1 MSDVVPAPA
10 GATPSETTQTPA
22 QPAQPTQ
29 PAQSSGESAPQAQPA
44 PVDLGLTADQA
55 KAFKTFIDNNGGF
68 DKSFQKLKTAVTA
81 RKDTQPAQP
90 TTPQV
95 EQPTQPVQTEQ
106 PQPQPQ
112 PKPATIPEGFLTP
125 QDIMA
130 QQYNSALMNQE
141 GYAGIKDYI
150 SKGEYLI
157 DMRKMGMTP
166 IDNNG
171 NINDAVIRQFLDLKA
186 QTVPAPQ
193 PSTPVTNIPT
203 KTYVEVDGDITTMEQ
218 ALSIS
223 SQGPNHPQYQK
234 ALEFARGSIFKQNK
248 K

>member
-10 GATPSETTQTPA
+10 GATPSETTQAPA
-22 QPAQPTQ
+22 QPAQP
-29 PAQSSGESAPQAQPA
+29 SGESAPQTQPA

-81 RKDTQPAQP
+81 RKETQPAQP
-90 TTPQV
+90 VAPQT
-95 EQPTQPVQTEQ
+95 EQPVQPVQTEQ
-106 PQPQPQ
+106 AQPQ

-130 QQYNSALMNQE
+130 QQYNNALMNRE
-141 GYAGIKDYI
+141 EYAGLKDYI
-150 SKGEYLI
+150 AKAEYVAE
-157 DMRKMGMTP
+157 MRKMGMTP

-186 QTVPAPQ
+186 KTIPAPQ

-234 ALEFARGSIFKQNK
+234 ALEFARNSIFKQNK

>member
-1 MSDVVPAPA
+1 MPDVVPAPA

-22 QPAQPTQ
+22 QPAQP
-29 PAQSSGESAPQAQPA
+29 SGESAPQTQPA

-81 RKDTQPAQP
+81 RKETQPAQP
-90 TTPQV
+90 VAP
-95 EQPTQPVQTEQ
+95 QTEQ
-106 PQPQPQ
+106 PAQPVQIEQTQPQ

-130 QQYNSALMNQE
+130 QQYNNALMSRE
-141 GYAGIKDYI
+141 EYASIKDYI
-150 SKGEYLI
+150 AKAEYVAE
-157 DMRKMGMTP
+157 MRKMGMTP
-166 IDNNG
+166 IDDNG

-186 QTVPAPQ
+186 KTIPAPQ
-193 PSTPVTNIPT
+193 PSAPVTNIPT
-203 KTYVEVDGDITTMEQ
+203 KAYTEIDGDITTMEQ

-234 ALEFARGSIFKQNK
+234 ALEFARNSIFKQNK

>member
-22 QPAQPTQ
+22 QPAQPAQPSGEPAPQTQ
-29 PAQSSGESAPQAQPA
+29 PTV
-44 PVDLGLTADQA
+44 VDLGLTADQA

-81 RKDTQPAQP
+81 RKETQTAQPAQP
-90 TTPQV
+90 VAPQV
-95 EQPTQPVQTEQ
+95 EQPTQPVQPEQTQ
-106 PQPQPQ
+106 PQPQ
-112 PKPATIPEGFLTP
+112 PATIPEGFLTP

-150 SKGEYLI
+150 SKGEYLT

-234 ALEFARGSIFKQNK
+234 ALEFARNNIFKQDK

>member
-1 MSDVVPAPA
+1 MSDVVPAQA
-10 GATPSETTQTPA
+10 GATPSEPTKAPEQPA
-22 QPAQPTQ
+22 QPAQP
-29 PAQSSGESAPQAQPA
+29 SGEPAPQAQPA

-81 RKDTQPAQP
+81 RKETQPAQP
-90 TTPQV
+90 AASPAQ
-95 EQPTQPVQTEQ
+95 EQPEQ
-106 PQPQPQ
+106 PAQPARPEPAQ
-112 PKPATIPEGFLTP
+112 PKSAAIPEGFLTP

-130 QQYNSALMNQE
+130 QQYNNALMSRE
-141 GYAGIKDYI
+141 EYAGLKDYI
-150 SKGEYLI
+150 AKAEYVK

-186 QTVPAPQ
+186 KTIPAPQ
-193 PSTPVTNIPT
+193 PSAPVTNIPT
-203 KTYVEVDGDITTMEQ
+203 KTYTEVDGGITTMEQ
-218 ALSIS
+218 ALSVS
-223 SQGPNHPQYQK
+223 SQGPSHPQYQEAVK
-234 ALEFARGSIFKQNK
+234 FMRGAIFSTPGK

>member
-1 MSDVVPAPA
+1 MPDVVPAPA

-22 QPAQPTQ
+22 QPAQP
-29 PAQSSGESAPQAQPA
+29 SGESVPQTQPA

-90 TTPQV
+90 ATPV
-95 EQPTQPVQTEQ
+95 EQPAQPVQAEQ
-106 PQPQPQ
+106 TQPQPQ

-130 QQYNSALMNQE
+130 QQYNSALMSQE

-150 SKGEYLI
+150 SKGEYLT

-234 ALEFARGSIFKQNK
+234 ALEFARNNIFKQDK

>member
-22 QPAQPTQ
+22 QPTQ
-29 PAQSSGESAPQAQPA
+29 PAQPSGESAPQTQPA

-81 RKDTQPAQP
+81 RKETQSAQP
-90 TTPQV
+90 VAPQV
-95 EQPTQPVQTEQ
+95 EQPAQPVQPE
-106 PQPQPQ
+106 QPQPQ
-112 PKPATIPEGFLTP
+112 PKPVTIPEGFLTP

-130 QQYNSALMNQE
+130 QQYNSALMSQE

-150 SKGEYLI
+150 SKGEYLT

-193 PSTPVTNIPT
+193 PSAPVTNIPT
-203 KTYVEVDGDITTMEQ
+203 KTYTEVDGGITTVEQ
-218 ALSIS
+218 ALSVS
-223 SQGPNHPQYQK
+223 SQGPSHPQYQEAVK
-234 ALEFARGSIFKQNK
+234 FMRGAIFSKPAQK
-248 K
+248 

>member
-22 QPAQPTQ
+22 QPAQPAQPSGEPAPQTQ
-29 PAQSSGESAPQAQPA
+29 PAA
-44 PVDLGLTADQA
+44 VDLGLTADQA

-81 RKDTQPAQP
+81 RKETQPAQP
-90 TTPQV
+90 VAPQV
-95 EQPTQPVQTEQ
+95 EQPAQPVQPAQTEQ
-106 PQPQPQ
+106 TQPQ

-150 SKGEYLI
+150 SKGEYLT

-203 KTYVEVDGDITTMEQ
+203 KTYTEVDGGITTMEQ
-218 ALSIS
+218 ALSVS
-223 SQGPNHPQYQK
+223 SQGPNHPQYQEAVK
-234 ALEFARGSIFKQNK
+234 FVRGALFSKPEQK
-248 K
+248 

>member
-10 GATPSETTQTPA
+10 GATPSETTQTPE
-22 QPAQPTQ
+22 QPAQPSGEPAPQTQ
-29 PAQSSGESAPQAQPA
+29 PAA
-44 PVDLGLTADQA
+44 VDLGLTADQA

-81 RKDTQPAQP
+81 RKETQPAQP
-90 TTPQV
+90 VAP
-95 EQPTQPVQTEQ
+95 QTEQ
-106 PQPQPQ
+106 PAQPAQPEPAPAQ

-130 QQYNSALMNQE
+130 QQYNSALMSQE

-150 SKGEYLI
+150 SKGEYLT

-186 QTVPAPQ
+186 KTVPAPQ

-234 ALEFARGSIFKQNK
+234 ALEFARSNIFKQNQK
-248 K
+248 

>member
-22 QPAQPTQ
+22 QPAQP
-29 PAQSSGESAPQAQPA
+29 SGESAPQTQPA
-44 PVDLGLTADQA
+44 VVDLGLTADQA

-81 RKDTQPAQP
+81 RKETQPAQP
-90 TTPQV
+90 AAPQV
-95 EQPTQPVQTEQ
+95 EQPAQPAQPAQAEQT
-106 PQPQPQ
+106 QPQ

-130 QQYNSALMNQE
+130 QQYNNALMSQD
-141 GYAGIKDYI
+141 GYAGIKEYI
-150 SKGEYLI
+150 EKGEYLT

-186 QTVPAPQ
+186 KTVPAPQ

-234 ALEFARGSIFKQNK
+234 ALEFARGNIFKQDK

>member
-10 GATPSETTQTPA
+10 GATPSETTQTPEQPA
-22 QPAQPTQ
+22 QPAQPSGEPAPQTQ
-29 PAQSSGESAPQAQPA
+29 PAV
-44 PVDLGLTADQA
+44 VDLGLTADQA

-90 TTPQV
+90 VAPQV
-95 EQPTQPVQTEQ
+95 EQPTQPVQAEQ
-106 PQPQPQ
+106 TQAQPQ
-112 PKPATIPEGFLTP
+112 PKAATIPEGFLTP

-130 QQYNSALMNQE
+130 QQYNSALMSQE

-150 SKGEYLI
+150 SKGEYLT

-186 QTVPAPQ
+186 KTVPAPQ

-234 ALEFARGSIFKQNK
+234 ALEFARSNIFKQNK

>member
-22 QPAQPTQ
+22 QPAQP
-29 PAQSSGESAPQAQPA
+29 SGESAPQTQPA
-44 PVDLGLTADQA
+44 VVDLGLTADQA

-90 TTPQV
+90 TTAPQV
-95 EQPTQPVQTEQ
+95 EQPTQPAQPAQAEQT
-106 PQPQPQ
+106 QPQ

-130 QQYNSALMNQE
+130 QQYNSALMSRE
-141 GYAGIKDYI
+141 EYAGIKDYI
-150 SKGEYLI
+150 ANAEYVA

-166 IDNNG
+166 IDGNG

-186 QTVPAPQ
+186 KTIPAPQ

-203 KTYVEVDGDITTMEQ
+203 KTYTEVDGGITTVEQ
-218 ALSIS
+218 ALSVS
-223 SQGPNHPQYQK
+223 SQGASHPQYQEAVK
-234 ALEFARGSIFKQNK
+234 FMREAIFSKPERK
-248 K
+248 

>member
-10 GATPSETTQTPA
+10 GATPSETTQTPE
-22 QPAQPTQ
+22 QPAQP
-29 PAQSSGESAPQAQPA
+29 SGESAPQAQPA

-90 TTPQV
+90 TTAPQV
-95 EQPTQPVQTEQ
+95 EQPTQPAQTEQ
-106 PQPQPQ
+106 TQPQ

-130 QQYNSALMNQE
+130 QQYNNALMNRE
-141 GYAGIKDYI
+141 EYAGLKDYI
-150 SKGEYLI
+150 AKAEYVAE
-157 DMRKMGMTP
+157 MRKMGMTP

-186 QTVPAPQ
+186 KTLPAPQ

-234 ALEFARGSIFKQNK
+234 ALEFARNNIFKQNQK
-248 K
+248 

>member
-22 QPAQPTQ
+22 QPAQ
-29 PAQSSGESAPQAQPA
+29 SSGESAPQTQPA
-44 PVDLGLTADQA
+44 VVDLGLTADQA

-81 RKDTQPAQP
+81 RKETQATQPAA
-90 TTPQV
+90 PQV
-95 EQPTQPVQTEQ
+95 EQPAQPAQPAQAEQT
-106 PQPQPQ
+106 QPQ

-150 SKGEYLI
+150 SKGEYLT

-234 ALEFARGSIFKQNK
+234 ALEFARGNIFKQDK

>member
-10 GATPSETTQTPA
+10 GATPSETTQTPEQPA
-22 QPAQPTQ
+22 QPAQP
-29 PAQSSGESAPQAQPA
+29 SGEPAPQAQSA
-44 PVDLGLTADQA
+44 VVDLGLTADQA

-81 RKDTQPAQP
+81 RKETQTAQP
-90 TTPQV
+90 VAPQV
-95 EQPTQPVQTEQ
+95 EQPAQPVQTE
-106 PQPQPQ
+106 QPQPQ

-130 QQYNSALMNQE
+130 QQYNSALMSQE

-150 SKGEYLI
+150 SKGEYLT

-234 ALEFARGSIFKQNK
+234 ALEFARSNIFKQNK

>member
-22 QPAQPTQ
+22 QPTQ
-29 PAQSSGESAPQAQPA
+29 PAQPSGDPAPQAQPA

-81 RKDTQPAQP
+81 RKETQTAQ
-90 TTPQV
+90 TATPQV
-95 EQPTQPVQTEQ
+95 EQPAQPAQTEQ

-130 QQYNSALMNQE
+130 QQYNNALMNRE
-141 GYAGIKDYI
+141 EYAGLKDYI
-150 SKGEYLI
+150 AKAEYVAE
-157 DMRKMGMTP
+157 MRKMGMTP

-186 QTVPAPQ
+186 KTLPAPQ

-234 ALEFARGSIFKQNK
+234 ALEFARNNIFKQNQK
-248 K
+248 

>member
-10 GATPSETTQTPA
+10 GATPSETTQAPA
-22 QPAQPTQ
+22 QPAH
-29 PAQSSGESAPQAQPA
+29 PAQPSGEPAPQTQSAV
-44 PVDLGLTADQA
+44 VDLGLTADQA

-81 RKDTQPAQP
+81 RKETQPAQP
-90 TTPQV
+90 AAPQV
-95 EQPTQPVQTEQ
+95 EQPTQPAQVEQ
-106 PQPQPQ
+106 AQPQ

-130 QQYNSALMNQE
+130 QQYNTALMNQE

-150 SKGEYLI
+150 SKGEYLT

-234 ALEFARGSIFKQNK
+234 ALEFARNNIFKQDK

>member
-22 QPAQPTQ
+22 QPSGEPAPQTQ
-29 PAQSSGESAPQAQPA
+29 PAV
-44 PVDLGLTADQA
+44 VDLGLTAEQA

-81 RKDTQPAQP
+81 RKETQPAQP
-90 TTPQV
+90 VAPQV
-95 EQPTQPVQTEQ
+95 EQPAQPAQPVQPEQTQ
-106 PQPQPQ
+106 PQPQ
-112 PKPATIPEGFLTP
+112 PATIPEGFLTP

-150 SKGEYLI
+150 SKGEYLT

-193 PSTPVTNIPT
+193 SSTPVTNIPT

-234 ALEFARGSIFKQNK
+234 ALEFARNNIFKQDK